1 MIEALADGGVMMGLP
16 RDLAM
21 EHAAA
26 MVEGSAGMV
35 LQGGKHPAA
44 LKDEVC
50 SPGGSTIRFVHV
62 WRFLQ
67 GVPPKNITYCIC
79 IGYISTYK
87 PWIDAQKL
95 RYSLCKN
102 IN

>member
-26 MVEGSAGMV
+26 MVEGAACMV
-35 LQGGKHPAA
+35 LVGGKHPAA

-50 SPGGSTIRFVHV
+50 SPGGSTIR
-62 WRFLQ
+62 
-67 GVPPKNITYCIC
+67 
-79 IGYISTYK
+79 
-87 PWIDAQKL
+87 
-95 RYSLCKN
+95 
-102 IN
+102 